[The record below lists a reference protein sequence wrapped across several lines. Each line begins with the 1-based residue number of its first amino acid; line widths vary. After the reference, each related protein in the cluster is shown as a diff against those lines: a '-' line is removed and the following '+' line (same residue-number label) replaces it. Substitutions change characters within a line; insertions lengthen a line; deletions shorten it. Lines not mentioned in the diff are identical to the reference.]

1 MEGFVN
7 IKDFV
12 QYLEQNNLVVVDKK
26 LFDTVVQEDLQVKR
40 SRLLKQPSITLRE
53 IIDAKLLPL
62 STKQSVRHWI
72 KNEIIKPNEVLKAKN
87 GQIKILSSAIK
98 RLGYV

>member
-1 MEGFVN
+1 MEGVVN

-72 KNEIIKPNEVLKAKN
+72 KNEIIKPNEVLKMKN